1 MKYRPEFLNRLDEM
15 VIFNP
20 LGLAQL
26 RAIASLQLKAL
37 QGRLAARRITLTL
50 ADEAL
55 DALTDLGYNP
65 EYGARPLKRVVQSEL
80 ETPLARPLLSQAV
93 ADGDTVEF
101 TSDAQTG
108 KLTLK
113 VLASE
118 PEPEAA
124 AAE

>member
-1 MKYRPEFLNRLDEM
+1 
-15 VIFNP
+15 
-20 LGLAQL
+20 
-26 RAIASLQLKAL
+26 
-37 QGRLAARRITLTL
+37 
-50 ADEAL
+50 
-55 DALTDLGYNP
+55 
-65 EYGARPLKRVVQSEL
+65 VQSEL
-80 ETPLARPLLSQAV
+80 ETPLARALLSQAV